1 MAVDGNKAPSG
12 PSDRDIPAIGEGSE
26 SFTVGQGRAS
36 WSGSLTD
43 LGRQRSFVSDKG
55 DDGNH
60 RNSFTGSSGNRNKGG
75 NKWHNIKRS
84 PLDVS
89 QVKTEVEGLRNSEH
103 RLSKVGIAT

>member
-1 MAVDGNKAPSG
+1 MRSRKHA
-12 PSDRDIPAIGEGSE
+12 
-26 SFTVGQGRAS
+26 RAF
-36 WSGSLTD
+36 
-43 LGRQRSFVSDKG
+43 QNEFKG
-55 DDGNH
+55 GIYTFKLPVN
-60 RNSFTGSSGNRNKGG
+60 RSSGHYSHNFILKLNRNKGG

>member
-1 MAVDGNKAPSG
+1 MHALVLRVRFYIN
-12 PSDRDIPAIGEGSE
+12 
-26 SFTVGQGRAS
+26 TLAS
-36 WSGSLTD
+36 LSLA
-43 LGRQRSFVSDKG
+43 
-55 DDGNH
+55 
-60 RNSFTGSSGNRNKGG
+60 